1 MSEERKRKI
10 TLTIAERSWTM
21 DRDRS
26 GISEI
31 DFLSYKYL
39 YPVPKNILRIEKSSA
54 IVINNFRKINKD
66 FSNGSFLKKSI

>member
-1 MSEERKRKI
+1 MSEEKKRKI
-10 TLTIAERSWTM
+10 TLTIAEKSWIM

-39 YPVPKNILRIEKSSA
+39 YPVQ
-54 IVINNFRKINKD
+54 KIYRE
-66 FSNGSFLKKSI
+66 